1 MAKVFLVSK
10 CNTLHAWRQRNSY
23 ELIAV
28 ADTKTIAINMVRS
41 HAEKLGE
48 TISPDNL
55 HLLESISQTQGHDGE
70 SEYIIE
76 EQNVNVLI

>member
-1 MAKVFLVSK
+1 MAKVFLVHT
-10 CNTLHAWRQRNSY
+10 CNTWHQRNSY

-28 ADTKTIAINMVRS
+28 ADTKAIAINMVRS